1 MKEMFEYTNI
11 ISFALRYY
19 CLTVYMGAVFD
30 KKFREISKKNI
41 VIVVAFYLIT
51 YYIPNM
57 GAYENIAIMFLT
69 NLSFIFLVYRG
80 KYTELF
86 LHTVIWSM
94 MALVCEYFVIS
105 LFYILYKKEA
115 FDSKLF
121 NLGMIL
127 EWCVFTFIIT
137 IVSKFLKMR
146 YNRKIG
152 SQNWLILIFLGL
164 ETLIID
170 YGAFRI
176 YWNLKDKEYG
186 YYALFIAI
194 MMIIMSIIII
204 KIYEGLGEKA
214 ELETRNMVYQ
224 TQVEAY
230 RIQISERE
238 EAVKEFR
245 LLKHDMKN
253 HLIYMEELIRQKKD
267 EEVCKYIDEL
277 LNSRGLSQRGVVNSG
292 NILVDGLIN
301 YKIPYMKS
309 LNIDFQAEV
318 TIPFD
323 LRFPEDNLC
332 IIIGNLL
339 DNAIEGTQKIKESK
353 RQIYLEM
360 MLKKD
365 NLFILIKNPC
375 MEKSLMKKGS
385 YFLTTKNDEDHGMG
399 LLSVKRAVEECQ
411 GSLYINVEK
420 GIFQVSVMLPK
431 AENKPDREKK

>member
-1 MKEMFEYTNI
+1 MGCLCEYVILFIMTISYTEETILKPSYYSMAQIVSECLFVFLTLFINKI
-11 ISFALRYY
+11 IS
-19 CLTVYMGAVFD
+19 D
-30 KKFREISKKNI
+30 KKYQGIKSRSGI
-41 VIVVAFYLIT
+41 VLLLLAFAT
-51 YYIPNM
+51 VM
-57 GAYENIAIMFLT
+57 VDWG
-69 NLSFIFLVYRG
+69 VYR
-80 KYTELF
+80 
-86 LHTVIWSM
+86 I
-94 MALVCEYFVIS
+94 
-105 LFYILYKKEA
+105 YIHPENA
-115 FDSKLF
+115 TD
-121 NLGMIL
+121 
-127 EWCVFTFIIT
+127 
-137 IVSKFLKMR
+137 
-146 YNRKIG
+146 
-152 SQNWLILIFLGL
+152 
-164 ETLIID
+164 D
-170 YGAFRI
+170 
-176 YWNLKDKEYG
+176 
-186 YYALFIAI
+186 YYAVLIATI
-194 MMIIMSIIII
+194 MMGMSIIII

-309 LNIDFQAEV
+309 LNIDFRAEV

-375 MEKSLMKKGS
+375 IEKSLRKKGS

-420 GIFQVSVMLPK
+420 GIFQVSVMLPR